1 MLRRGNP
8 HIASSA
14 VELISS
20 VISAKLCENQP
31 SFLSSFASEI
41 EMPAQEDCV
50 FVSCWAFLLCVSEA
64 GSWLDLHTMRMRNRP
79 AFFVPGRC
87 LVRRNDTLPP
97 RSPCFCSI
105 APTVIKSIQPEI
117 RSSGRSRHIP
127 SSDSRKRPNAF
138 LPRFSILFHENPQ
151 ILSQLRLLS
160 IRVPMWL
167 YTMASFFPTLNA
179 RRFVRT

>member
-1 MLRRGNP
+1 MLRSGNP

-87 LVRRNDTLPP
+87 LVRRNDTHPP
-97 RSPCFCSI
+97 EVAMLLFDCPHSHKIHSAGDSF
-105 APTVIKSIQPEI
+105 IQQV
-117 RSSGRSRHIP
+117 SAYSLSGASK
-127 SSDSRKRPNAF
+127 RKT
-138 LPRFSILFHENPQ
+138 LFRL
-151 ILSQLRLLS
+151 ILSFFSLRIRKSLVGYEGPHLSCLRLFCDIMTIPL
-160 IRVPMWL
+160 MHGG
-167 YTMASFFPTLNA
+167 F
-179 RRFVRT
+179 